1 MNSNIFKYYLFT
13 GGWAVVS
20 DGIEVWFVS
29 FVFEGDIAI
38 WLFSIVS
45 VIVEEEVGC
54 NCLVGSLDKVVV
66 IRFWEGDI
74 ELWEVWFKRR
84 GFVNIVVGWDGV
96 CNVNGVDG
104 WEISNR
110 NDI

>member
-1 MNSNIFKYYLFT
+1 
-13 GGWAVVS
+13 
-20 DGIEVWFVS
+20 
-29 FVFEGDIAI
+29 
-38 WLFSIVS
+38 
-45 VIVEEEVGC
+45 
-54 NCLVGSLDKVVV
+54 LDKVVV

-110 NDI
+110 NNI